1 MTTLGA
7 VVGVLIALIGSI
19 GGWITVRR
27 TTTAS
32 PYEAVVAR
40 AVALEKSDA
49 EKAEMILALLQS
61 REDDRRTIRALIDDR
76 DELVRYLGI
85 LRDEINAGSV
95 PPAPPLP
102 SHLRDVLR
110 WSWEPDHPTPE
121 PAIPGTDTLIPHSL
135 WPSV

>member
-49 EKAEMILALLQS
+49 EKAEMIRVLLQS

-85 LRDEINAGSV
+85 LRDGINAGSV

-102 SHLRDVLR
+102 SHLRDVLS
-110 WSWEPDHPTPE
+110 WSWEPDAGHHTTESPTAGGMP
-121 PAIPGTDTLIPHSL
+121 
-135 WPSV
+135 

>member
-49 EKAEMILALLQS
+49 EKAEMILALHKAA
-61 REDDRRTIRALIDDR
+61 EDDRRTIRALIDDR

-102 SHLRDVLR
+102 SRLRDVLR